1 MLIVKVLSFVIIL
14 CVIKFM
20 AGKIQSSKDNITELG
35 EILIDRKNF
44 SKVYFVLVIAFTI
57 IFTIALS
64 LPNDLD
70 KSTYQ
75 MVTGILIGSLK
86 NKKVAQSVFEK
97 LTFEIVDE

>member
-44 SKVYFVLVIAFTI
+44 SKVYFVLAIAFTI

-75 MVTGILIGSLK
+75 MVTGILIGS
-86 NKKVAQSVFEK
+86 
-97 LTFEIVDE
+97 